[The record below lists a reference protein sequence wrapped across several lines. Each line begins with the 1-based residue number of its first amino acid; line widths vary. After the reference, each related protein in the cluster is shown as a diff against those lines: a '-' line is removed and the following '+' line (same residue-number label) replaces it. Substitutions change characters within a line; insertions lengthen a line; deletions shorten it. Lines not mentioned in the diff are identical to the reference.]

1 MKPGNTN
8 LVRQAK
14 VEKDFHGAALLG
26 AINYLK
32 DNGI

>member
-1 MKPGNTN
+1 MKPGNTK
-8 LVRQAK
+8 LVHQAK
-14 VEKDFHGAALLG
+14 VEKDFNGAALLG

>member
-1 MKPGNTN
+1 MKPGNTK

-14 VEKDFHGAALLG
+14 VEKDFHGATLLG